1 MENKN
6 LENCK
11 NEESEEIINDSGNE
25 TEVAK
30 NENSNTK
37 EISLGKENNSDCKE
51 KVLDESE
58 KVIKELQNKN
68 SFLYKLFGVVVFG
81 FILALFIFNGVR
93 NISMEKK
100 ATEIYRK
107 YKDEIDKANNNY
119 KKIEAEY
126 ANYKEKMK
134 PYENIQLA
142 DKEKKEA
149 ELKAERE
156 KKEAEEKA
164 RKEAE
169 EKAKKEEEA
178 KGYDTGITYD
188 ELARNP
194 DKNKGKKVTF
204 TGTVIQVIRGDGED
218 QFRVQVKDDYK
229 KIIFVT
235 YITKDGEN
243 KILEND
249 KVIIRGISIGEI
261 TYDSTMGGKISIP
274 GIEAHSIEIK

>member
-51 KVLDESE
+51 NILDEKE
-58 KVIKELQNKN
+58 KNIEELQNKN
-68 SFLYKLFGVVVFG
+68 SFLKKICGGVVVG
-81 FILALFIFNGVR
+81 CILALFIFNSVR
-93 NISMEKK
+93 NNSMEKK
-100 ATEIYRK
+100 INETAIK
-107 YKDEIDKANNNY
+107 YKNQIETANENA

-126 ANYKEKMK
+126 AEYKSKMQ
-134 PYENIQLA
+134 PYENMQLA
-142 DKEKKEA
+142 EKE
-149 ELKAERE
+149 
-156 KKEAEEKA
+156 
-164 RKEAE
+164 
-169 EKAKKEEEA
+169 KKEEEA

-204 TGTVIQVIRGDGED
+204 TGTVIQVIRGNGED
-218 QFRVQVKDDYK
+218 QFRVRVNNDYK
-229 KIIFVT
+229 KIIFVS
-235 YITKDGEN
+235 YIPKSGEN

-249 KVIIRGISIGEI
+249 KVVVRGVSVGEI
-261 TYDSTMGGKISIP
+261 SYKSTMGGKISIP
-274 GIEAHSIEIK
+274 GITAHSIEIK

>member
-134 PYENIQLA
+134 PYENMQLA
-142 DKEKKEA
+142 DKEKKKA

>member
-11 NEESEEIINDSGNE
+11 NEESEEIINDSENE

-37 EISLGKENNSDCKE
+37 EISLEKENNSDCKE
-51 KVLDESE
+51 NVLDEKE
-58 KVIKELQNKN
+58 KNIEELQSKN
-68 SFLYKLFGVVVFG
+68 SFLKKVCGGVVVG
-81 FILALFIFNGVR
+81 CILALFIFNSVR
-93 NISMEKK
+93 NNSMEKK
-100 ATEIYRK
+100 INETAIK
-107 YKDEIDKANNNY
+107 YKNQIETANENA

-126 ANYKEKMK
+126 AEYKSKMQ
-134 PYENIQLA
+134 PYENMQLA
-142 DKEKKEA
+142 EKEKKEA

-204 TGTVIQVIRGDGED
+204 TGTVIQVIRGNGED
-218 QFRVQVKDDYK
+218 QFRVRVNNDYK
-229 KIIFVT
+229 KIIFVS
-235 YITKDGEN
+235 YIPKIGEN

-249 KVIIRGISIGEI
+249 KVVVRGVSVGEI
-261 TYDSTMGGKISIP
+261 SYKSTMGGKISIP
-274 GIEAHSIEIK
+274 GITAHSIEIK

>member
-11 NEESEEIINDSGNE
+11 NEDSEELINDSGNE

-100 ATEIYRK
+100 ATEIYSCLL
-107 YKDEIDKANNNY
+107 YTSDA
-119 KKIEAEY
+119 A
-126 ANYKEKMK
+126 
-134 PYENIQLA
+134 
-142 DKEKKEA
+142 
-149 ELKAERE
+149 
-156 KKEAEEKA
+156 
-164 RKEAE
+164 
-169 EKAKKEEEA
+169 
-178 KGYDTGITYD
+178 D
-188 ELARNP
+188 EL
-194 DKNKGKKVTF
+194 
-204 TGTVIQVIRGDGED
+204 
-218 QFRVQVKDDYK
+218 
-229 KIIFVT
+229 
-235 YITKDGEN
+235 
-243 KILEND
+243 
-249 KVIIRGISIGEI
+249 
-261 TYDSTMGGKISIP
+261 
-274 GIEAHSIEIK
+274 

>member
-134 PYENIQLA
+134 PYENMQLA

-204 TGTVIQVIRGDGED
+204 TGTVIQVIRGNGED
-218 QFRVQVKDDYK
+218 QFRVRVNNDYK
-229 KIIFVT
+229 KIIFVS
-235 YITKDGEN
+235 YIPKSGEN

-249 KVIIRGISIGEI
+249 KVVVRGVSVGEI
-261 TYDSTMGGKISIP
+261 SYKSTMGGKISIP
-274 GIEAHSIEIK
+274 GITAHSIEIK